1 LSEIEC
7 QRDGFPFLEQLQNP
21 KDIMWRGA
29 ALHIHILTLA
39 FACVHAAD
47 AQAGNELAISVSQ
60 AELVGIETAA
70 LEQQP
75 VAVGLSFPGRLVLP
89 PDRTRLMNAPLGGRI
104 ERMLVREDAA
114 VRVGDL
120 LAELQS
126 PALAH
131 AQAEFLVAYKKEL
144 LLRTTLEREQGLAP
158 VGAVTRKQVII
169 TENEH
174 EQARATAAERRQA
187 LQHYG
192 MPEPAIEQLTASQSL
207 DPRLTITSPVDG
219 VVLETSAVPG
229 QTVEAL
235 APIFRL
241 GQMAPFWV
249 EIQVPALRVE
259 NFAVGAV
266 VSLRGHD
273 VVGRV
278 VSIGTAVE
286 PTSQTVIARAEF
298 AIPELDLRPGQV
310 IEAQMAPISRSETE
324 WRIRTAA
331 MVRRGSD
338 AFVFVQ
344 ITGGF
349 VATPV
354 KVREEMPEFAIV
366 SGSLRGDERIAV
378 RGIAALKGAWQGLGG
393 VQ

>member
-1 LSEIEC
+1 MLTGWISHSSNN
-7 QRDGFPFLEQLQNP
+7 RNNP
-21 KDIMWRGA
+21 EDMMRRRVVLYIQ
-29 ALHIHILTLA
+29 ILTLA
-39 FACVHAAD
+39 FLGSWIRDGHA
-47 AQAGNELAISVSQ
+47 GEELAISVSQ
-60 AELVGIETAA
+60 AELVGIETAP

-104 ERMLVREDAA
+104 ERMLVRTDAA

-131 AQAEFLVAYKKEL
+131 AQAEFLVANNKEL

-158 VGAVTRKQVII
+158 VGAVTRKQVI
-169 TENEH
+169 TTQNEH

-192 MPEPAIEQLTASQSL
+192 MLEPAIEQLTASQAL
-207 DPRLTITSPVDG
+207 DPRLTILSPIDG

-259 NFAVGAV
+259 NFAVGAA

-298 AIPELDLRPGQV
+298 AIPEFDLRPGQV
-310 IEAQMAPISRSETE
+310 VEAQLVPISRSQTE

-331 MVRRGSD
+331 VVRRGSD

-344 ITGGF
+344 TASGF
-349 VATPV
+349 VVTPV
-354 KVREEMPEFAIV
+354 KVREEMPEFAVV
-366 SGSLRGDERIAV
+366 SGSFRGDERIAV

>member
-1 LSEIEC
+1 L
-7 QRDGFPFLEQLQNP
+7 
-21 KDIMWRGA
+21 KAIMQCRFVVFFR
-29 ALHIHILTLA
+29 ILILA
-39 FACVHAAD
+39 FVGSQVAE
-47 AQAGNELAISVSQ
+47 AQAGDEVRISVSQ
-60 AELVGIETAA
+60 AELVGIETSP

-75 VAVGLSFPGRLVLP
+75 DAVGLSFPGRLVVP

-104 ERMLVREDAA
+104 ERMLVRADAA
-114 VRVGDL
+114 VRVGDV

-131 AQAEFLVAYKKEL
+131 AQAEFLVAYNKEL
-144 LLRTTLEREQGLAP
+144 LLRTTLEREQGLVP
-158 VGAVTRKQVII
+158 FGAVTKKQVII
-169 TENEH
+169 TQNEY
-174 EQARATAAERRQA
+174 EQARATSAERRQA

-192 MPEPAIEQLTASQSL
+192 MAEQAIEKLTASQAL
-207 DPRLTITSPVDG
+207 DPRLTITSPIDG

-241 GQMAPFWV
+241 GQMSPFWV
-249 EIQVPALRVE
+249 EIQVPALRVD
-259 NFAVGAV
+259 NFSVGAS

-298 AIPELDLRPGQV
+298 AIPEADLRPGQV
-310 IEAQMAPISRSETE
+310 VEAQLVPVSRSQTE
-324 WRIRTAA
+324 WRVRTAA

-344 ITGGF
+344 TSGGF

-354 KVREEMPEFAIV
+354 AVREEMPEFAVV
-366 SGSLRGDERIAV
+366 SGQFRGDERIAV
-378 RGIAALKGAWQGLGG
+378 RGLAALKGAWQGLGG